1 MRFQVLLDEFI
12 SSVARD
18 KAAAELEVEKENA
31 KRRITG
37 SLDGITKSL
46 TAFQSPE
53 NLREK
58 MDDLY
63 QQLDRDGS
71 GGLNFEEVSL
81 PLPSP
86 LSLRRSS
93 ISLLSL
99 DLIVSLTVCWQF
111 KDGFKN
117 LRGISSI
124 HMTCDDFDQ
133 LTENGMLLTDGQFNS
148 AQFRDM
154 MKGVCVCQ
162 C

>member
-37 SLDGITKSL
+37 VLDGITKQL
-46 TAFQSPE
+46 TAFQSPD

-81 PLPSP
+81 SHTHTHTHT
-86 LSLRRSS
+86 LSLSLS
-93 ISLLSL
+93 LSLSDVSLLSL
-99 DLIVSLTVCWQF
+99 DLIVSLFYILAVQ
-111 KDGFKN
+111 G
-117 LRGISSI
+117 R
-124 HMTCDDFDQ
+124 
-133 LTENGMLLTDGQFNS
+133 
-148 AQFRDM
+148 AQEPPGYQQHSHDM
-154 MKGVCVCQ
+154 
-162 C
+162 

>member
-1 MRFQVLLDEFI
+1 LKLNSTSFPVLLQAFGASQIKE
-12 SSVARD
+12 

-81 PLPSP
+81 SPPHLSPPPFPP
-86 LSLRRSS
+86 LSQTFINFIIES
-93 ISLLSL
+93 
-99 DLIVSLTVCWQF
+99 
-111 KDGFKN
+111 
-117 LRGISSI
+117 
-124 HMTCDDFDQ
+124 
-133 LTENGMLLTDGQFNS
+133 
-148 AQFRDM
+148 
-154 MKGVCVCQ
+154 
-162 C
+162 